1 MFTALDSMGKVS
13 LMMDL
18 ISQRQRIEVK
28 VNKERTPTSDA
39 LSSPINICPLNQ

>member
-1 MFTALDSMGKVS
+1 MAFEDFIK
-13 LMMDL
+13 
-18 ISQRQRIEVK
+18 EVKK